1 MMDELER
8 YMLSLVPQRSPVMER
23 LEREA
28 ERDHVPIIGPYEG
41 HLLYLL
47 ARMIQ
52 AREAL
57 ELGTAIGYSALW
69 LAAAVQPRGG
79 QVITVERNPHM
90 AARARANVKE
100 AGYADV
106 VSVVEGEAFDILNH
120 LGGTFDFIF
129 VDILRSFTDV
139 ESAPRL
145 LEALLPHLRIGGLL
159 VADNAL
165 HIGDPDSQ
173 GGTLTEQGIREY
185 NRRAAQKPEL
195 AVTVL
200 PVRDGISIA
209 LRLA

>member
-1 MMDELER
+1 MNGDVER
-8 YMLSLVPQRSPVMER
+8 YMLSLLPRRSPLMER

-28 ERDHVPIIGPYEG
+28 KRDHVPIIGPYEG
-41 HLLYLL
+41 HFLYLL
-47 ARMIQ
+47 AEMVQ

-69 LAAAVQPRGG
+69 IAAAVQPRGG

-90 AARARANVKE
+90 ATRARANVKE

-106 VSVVEGEAFDILNH
+106 VSVIEGEALDVLNR
-120 LGGTFDFIF
+120 LSGAFDFIF
-129 VDILRSFTDV
+129 VDILRSFGDA

-145 LEALLPHLRIGGLL
+145 LEALLPHLRVGGLL

-165 HIGDPDSQ
+165 HIGDPDSR
-173 GGTLTEQGIREY
+173 GSTLTEQGIREY
-185 NRRAAQKPEL
+185 NRRAAQKSEL

-200 PVRDGISIA
+200 PVRDGVSIA
-209 LRLA
+209 LRLV

>member
-1 MMDELER
+1 MNGNFER
-8 YMLSLVPQRSPVMER
+8 YILSLVPERPPIMQR

-28 ERDHVPIIGPYEG
+28 EQEHVPIIGPHEG
-41 HLLYLL
+41 HFLYML
-47 ARMIQ
+47 AEMVQ

-57 ELGTAIGYSALW
+57 ELGAAIGYSALW

-106 VSVVEGEAFDILNH
+106 VSVVEGEAFDVLNR

-129 VDILRSFTDV
+129 VDILRSFNDA

-145 LEALLPHLRIGGLL
+145 LEALLPHLRVGGLL

-165 HIGDPDSQ
+165 HIGGPDSSSS
-173 GGTLTEQGIREY
+173 TLTEQGIREY
-185 NRRAAQKPEL
+185 NRRAAQKSEL
-195 AVTVL
+195 AVTLL